1 MDAPPAEPLEPDDV
15 SANAE
20 RPTST
25 TTGRQ
30 RPSPL
35 LITVAIVGALIGA
48 FVLFS
53 GFYADILW
61 FDQLGFVQILQ
72 TRWLSMAA
80 MFAIG
85 FLGMAVPLAL
95 AIQIAFRSRPVYAQL
110 SSQLDRYQE
119 LVEPLRKVGMW
130 AVPVALGV
138 FSGIASASQWEL
150 AQLWLNRRPFGEV
163 DPQFGLDTGFYV
175 FELPFYQQVVGFA
188 LAVLFICGI
197 ATLATAYLYG
207 AIRLTGREFRISRS
221 ARIQLAV
228 IIALYMLVL
237 GTSIWLSQYAAL
249 SQASQGFLNTGAGY
263 TEVNAILPGLQ
274 ILAGIA
280 GLVALFFVVTAIIGR
295 WRISIVG
302 TALLIAASLVVGV
315 AYPAI
320 VQRFQV
326 DPSPLSLEAS
336 YIERNIEATRA
347 AWGVDGM
354 VEEQTDATTDAEPGA
369 LRADAETAANI
380 RIIDPA
386 LVTDAFA
393 NLEEYRPYYGFPE
406 QLDVGRYEIDGQTQ
420 DTVIAVRELDQSGLD
435 EDSWYNR
442 HIVYTHG
449 YGVVAANGNQRGP
462 EGQPVFLQAG
472 IPTSGE
478 LGEYEPRIYF
488 GETSPEYSIVGGPE
502 GAPQLELDYPRS
514 TEEGSGNANT
524 TFAGDGGPKLDSF
537 IKRLVYALQFQSEQI
552 VLSDAINEESQILYD
567 RDPRD
572 RVQAVAPYLTLDSDP
587 YPAVVDGRVVWIVD
601 GMTTSSTVPYAS
613 HQSVARTIADS
624 TNPSPP
630 ATMNDWVNYMRNSV
644 KAVVDAYDGSVSL
657 YAWDV
662 EDPILQAWMQV
673 YPGTVQPMSEMSGDL
688 MSQVR
693 YPTDLFKLQ
702 RAILGDYHVTN
713 PATFFSG
720 DDQWST
726 PSEPTWDGAGAAP
739 AQPPYYLTMS
749 VDGEDPA
756 FTLYSTFIPRDGRNV
771 LYGYLSVNADAG
783 STDGEVSEDYGR
795 LTLQMLPKD
804 RSIPGPGQVQN
815 TFDTDDSVSREL
827 NLLRQGASEVIN
839 GNLLT
844 LPVGGG
850 LLYVQPVYLRST
862 GGTSFPVLRKIL
874 VSFGNDIAFED
885 TLDEALDALFG
896 GDSGAQ
902 AGDSGTDPGGEDGGQ
917 DGGEGTGTEGEQ
929 PSADLQAQLDAALAD
944 AQAAIAERQAA
955 YAANDLVAAAE
966 ADNRLT
972 EALTRAI
979 QVSDQIDQA
988 SGEAPAETPAPT
1000 ETPAP

>member
-1 MDAPPAEPLEPDDV
+1 M

-20 RPTST
+20 RPPST
-25 TTGRQ
+25 TSRQ

-35 LITVAIVGALIGA
+35 LITVAIVGAIVGG

-72 TRWLSMAA
+72 TRWLSIGALFLA
-80 MFAIG
+80 G
-85 FLGMAVPLAL
+85 FLGMAVPLAI
-95 AIQIAFRSRPVYAQL
+95 AIQVAFRSRPMYAQL
-110 SSQLDRYQE
+110 NSQLDRYQE

-138 FSGIASASQWEL
+138 FAGIASAAQWEL
-150 AQLWLNRRPFGEV
+150 AQLWLHRRPFGEA
-163 DPQFGLDTGFYV
+163 DPQFGIDLGFYV
-175 FELPFYQQVVGFA
+175 FELPFYQQIVGFA
-188 LAVLFICGI
+188 LAVLFICAV

-228 IIALYMLVL
+228 IVALYMVTI
-237 GTSIWLSQYAAL
+237 GASIWLSQYAAL
-249 SQASQGFLNTGAGY
+249 SQSSQGFLSAGAGY
-263 TEVNAILPGLQ
+263 TEVNAIIPGLQ

-280 GLVALFFVVTAIIGR
+280 GLVALFFILTAIIGR

-302 TALLIAASLVVGV
+302 TALLVAASLVVGV

-326 DPSPLSLEAS
+326 DPSPLSLEAQ
-336 YIERNIEATRA
+336 YIERNIDATRA

-369 LRADAETAANI
+369 LREDADTAANI

-393 NLEEYRPYYGFPE
+393 NLQEYRPYYGFPE
-406 QLDVGRYEIDGQTQ
+406 QLDVGRYEIDGQIQ

-462 EGQPVFLQAG
+462 EGQPVFLQEG
-472 IPTSGE
+472 IPTTGA
-478 LGEYEPRIYF
+478 LGDYEPRIYF

-502 GAPQLELDYPRS
+502 GGPQLELDYPRS

-524 TFAGDGGPKLDSF
+524 TFSGDGGPKLDNF
-537 IKRLVYALQFQSEQI
+537 VKRLVYALQFQSEQI
-552 VLSDAINEESQILYD
+552 VLSDAINDQSQILYD
-567 RDPRD
+567 RDPRE
-572 RVQAVAPYLTLDSDP
+572 RVQSVAPYLTLDTDP
-587 YPAVVDGRVVWIVD
+587 YPAVVDDRVVWIVD
-601 GMTTSSTVPYAS
+601 GMTTSSTVPYS
-613 HQSVARTIADS
+613 QHQAVGQTIADS
-624 TNPSPP
+624 TNPSPLTTP
-630 ATMNDWVNYMRNSV
+630 NDWVNYMRNSV

-657 YAWDV
+657 YAWDP
-662 EDPILQAWMQV
+662 EDPILQAWMEV
-673 YPGTVQPMSEMSGDL
+673 YPGTIQPMEEMSGDL

-726 PSEPTWDGAGAAP
+726 PTEPTWDSQTQAP
-739 AQPPYYLTMS
+739 YQPPYYLTMS
-749 VDGEDPA
+749 IDGKDPA

-783 STDGEVSEDYGR
+783 STAGEVSEDYGQ

-815 TFDTDDSVSREL
+815 TFDTDDQVSREL

-862 GGTSFPVLRKIL
+862 GATSYPVLRKIL

-902 AGDSGTDPGGEDGGQ
+902 AGDSGTDPGAEGEDPGA
-917 DGGEGTGTEGEQ
+917 GEGEGSEE
-929 PSADLQAQLDAALAD
+929 PSTDLQAQLDAALQE
-944 AQAAIAERQAA
+944 AQAAIAARQEA

-972 EALTRAI
+972 AALTRAI
-979 QVSDQIDQA
+979 QLSDQIDGA
-988 SGEAPAETPAPT
+988 EGDEAEAEPAPT

>member
-1 MDAPPAEPLEPDDV
+1 M

-20 RPTST
+20 RPPST
-25 TTGRQ
+25 TSRQ

-35 LITVAIVGALIGA
+35 LITVAIVGAIVGG

-72 TRWLSMAA
+72 TRWLSIGALFLA
-80 MFAIG
+80 G
-85 FLGMAVPLAL
+85 FLGMAVPLAI
-95 AIQIAFRSRPVYAQL
+95 AIQVAFRSRPMYAQL

-138 FSGIASASQWEL
+138 FAGIASAAQWEL
-150 AQLWLNRRPFGEV
+150 AQLWLHRRPFGEA
-163 DPQFGLDTGFYV
+163 DPQFGIDIGFYV
-175 FELPFYQQVVGFA
+175 FELPFYQQIVGFA
-188 LAVLFICGI
+188 LAVLFICAV

-207 AIRLTGREFRISRS
+207 AIRLTGAEFRISRS

-228 IIALYMLVL
+228 IVALYMLTIGV
-237 GTSIWLSQYAAL
+237 SIWLSQYAAL
-249 SQASQGFLNTGAGY
+249 SQASQGFLNAGAGY
-263 TEVNAILPGLQ
+263 TEVNAIIPGLQ

-280 GLVALFFVVTAIIGR
+280 GLVALFFILTAVIGR

-302 TALLIAASLVVGV
+302 TALLVAASLVVGV

-326 DPSPLSLEAS
+326 DPSPLSLEAE
-336 YIERNIEATRA
+336 YIERNIDATRA

-354 VEEQTDATTDAEPGA
+354 VEEQTDAVTDAEPGA
-369 LRADAETAANI
+369 LREDADTAANI

-393 NLEEYRPYYGFPE
+393 NLQEYRPYYGFPE
-406 QLDVGRYEIDGQTQ
+406 QLDVGRYEIDGQIQ

-462 EGQPVFLQAG
+462 EGQPVFLQSG
-472 IPTSGE
+472 IPTMGE
-478 LGEYEPRIYF
+478 LGDYEPRIYF

-502 GAPQLELDYPRS
+502 GGPQLELDYPRS
-514 TEEGSGNANT
+514 TEEGTGNANT
-524 TFAGDGGPKLDSF
+524 TFSGDGGPKLDNF
-537 IKRLVYALQFQSEQI
+537 VKRLVYALQFQSEQI
-552 VLSDAINEESQILYD
+552 VLSDAINDESQILYD
-567 RDPRD
+567 RDPRE
-572 RVQAVAPYLTLDSDP
+572 RVQSVAPYLTLDTDP
-587 YPAVVDGRVVWIVD
+587 YPAVVDDRVVWIID
-601 GMTTSSTVPYAS
+601 GMTTSSTVPYS
-613 HQSVARTIADS
+613 QHQAVSRTIADS
-624 TNPSPP
+624 TNPTPL
-630 ATMNDWVNYMRNSV
+630 TTTNDWVNYMRNSV

-657 YAWDV
+657 YAWDP
-662 EDPILQAWMQV
+662 EDPILQAWMDV
-673 YPGTVQPMSEMSGDL
+673 YPGTIQPMEEMSGDL

-726 PSEPTWDGAGAAP
+726 PTEPTWDSQSQAP
-739 AQPPYYLTMS
+739 YQPPYYLTMS
-749 VDGEDPA
+749 IDGKDPA

-783 STDGEVSEDYGR
+783 STEGEVSEDYGQ

-815 TFDTDDSVSREL
+815 TFDTDDQVSREL

-862 GGTSFPVLRKIL
+862 GATSYPVLRKIL

-902 AGDSGTDPGGEDGGQ
+902 AGDSGTDPGAEGEEPGS
-917 DGGEGTGTEGEQ
+917 GEGEGSEQ
-929 PSADLQAQLDAALAD
+929 PPADLQAQLVAALQE
-944 AQAAIAERQAA
+944 AQAAIAARQEA

-972 EALTRAI
+972 AALTRAI
-979 QVSDQIDQA
+979 QVSDQIDA
-988 SGEAPAETPAPT
+988 AAGDGAEAEPAPT

>member
-1 MDAPPAEPLEPDDV
+1 M

-138 FSGIASASQWEL
+138 FAGIASASQWEL

-228 IIALYMLVL
+228 VIALYMLVL
-237 GTSIWLSQYAAL
+237 GASIWLSQYAAL

-406 QLDVGRYEIDGQTQ
+406 QLDVGRYEVDGQTQ

-567 RDPRD
+567 RDPRE

-630 ATMNDWVNYMRNSV
+630 ATVNDWVNYMRNSV

-673 YPGTVQPMSEMSGDL
+673 YPGTIQPMSDMSGDL

-749 VDGEDPA
+749 VDGQEPA

-929 PSADLQAQLDAALAD
+929 PPADLQAQLDAALAD
-944 AQAAIAERQAA
+944 AQAAIAARQAA
-955 YAANDLVAAAE
+955 YAENDLVAAAE